1 MATSSPI
8 TIQGGG
14 CQLGDVM
21 ESELNGPV
29 EFYPFYCFNINYP
42 NWRDLCR
49 LDMIGKNRT

>member
-42 NWRDLCR
+42 NWRDYV
-49 LDMIGKNRT
+49 GWT